1 MNYQVNF
8 NHGELYRL
16 LEIMEDEYTR
26 LKSSIDRYKDDDFLS
41 NNIEDYI
48 SHDIYHKLKQSFTN
62 D

>member
-26 LKSSIDRYKDDDFLS
+26 LKSSIKRYKDDDFLS

>member
-1 MNYQVNF
+1 MNYTVNF

-16 LEIMEDEYTR
+16 LEIMEGEYNQ
-26 LKSSIDRYKDDDFLS
+26 LKESIVKYKDDDFMS
-41 NNIEDYI
+41 DKIEDYI